1 MPILNDTIKLNEGIY
16 SVRGTWL
23 NHISL
28 FPTRSFIIKN
38 ADSPEILVID
48 TCGPGSGKIIFD
60 SIKYHGLNP
69 ADITGIAITHWHKD
83 HTGGLAE
90 LVSLVSAA
98 GGGPVKVFMHQFD
111 AGIFLNQRGNFL
123 KIHPLIKLPV
133 YHKPGKLPAKNE
145 FELVKLSQS
154 MKDNPLKHMGMD
166 FIHTPGHTPGHTS
179 FFHSE
184 SMSLFSGCGLSL
196 FGNSTVG
203 MVPVF
208 YDRKA
213 QVDSAHKLME
223 MEFRFLYPAHM
234 NLRSDEITK
243 ENRIPFKGEISFV
256 DRLTGTLP
264 LFRYPSRKR

>member
-1 MPILNDTIKLNEGIY
+1 MSGMHESIKLNEGIY

-28 FPTRSFIIKN
+28 FATRSFIITDKR
-38 ADSPEILVID
+38 DSGILVID

-60 SIKYHGLNP
+60 SIKNHGLNP

-83 HTGGLAE
+83 HTGGLAG

-98 GGGPVKVFMHQFD
+98 GGGPVKVFMHESD
-111 AGIFLNQRGNFL
+111 AGIFLKQRGEFL
-123 KIHPLIKLPV
+123 KIHPVVKLPV
-133 YHKPGKLPAKNE
+133 YHKPGKIPAGNK
-145 FELVKLSQS
+145 FELVKLINAAD
-154 MKDNPLKHMGMD
+154 KNPLNDWGVE

-179 FFHSE
+179 FLHRK

-203 MVPVF
+203 IVPVF

-213 QVDSAHKLME
+213 QVESAHKLME
-223 MEFRFLYPAHM
+223 MEFSYLYPAHM
-234 NLRSDEITK
+234 NLRNDEITLEK
-243 ENRIPFKGEISFV
+243 RIPFKGRIPFI
-256 DRLTGTLP
+256 DRLTGTFP
-264 LFRYPSRKR
+264 FFRYPSKLK